1 MFCYLV
7 GLACFEIFPS
17 LYACVVTGYLVSFQ
31 SKLQKTTMLKKI
43 LQDSKES
50 VGESDIRSKMN
61 NLKEQ
66 LTNTVNHLHSV
77 CETHVFIALSR
88 GYWDRMGQVTIFNG
102 LSSPDILFCVVGELI
117 ILVCVIDCF
126 KLFGEQERE
135 QSLVQGF

>member
-7 GLACFEIFPS
+7 RFRCFETFPL
-17 LYACVVTGYLVSFQ
+17 LYAVVIGYFVSFQ

-77 CETHVFIALSR
+77 CETHVFIALCR
-88 GYWDRMGQVTIFNG
+88 GYWDRMGQVTILMASLDF
-102 LSSPDILFCVVGELI
+102 LFCGVGELI
-117 ILVCVIDCF
+117 LLLCVTDCF

-135 QSLVQGF
+135 

>member
-1 MFCYLV
+1 
-7 GLACFEIFPS
+7 
-17 LYACVVTGYLVSFQ
+17 
-31 SKLQKTTMLKKI
+31 MLKKI

-88 GYWDRMGQVTIFNG
+88 GYWDRMGQIV
-102 LSSPDILFCVVGELI
+102 LSFLENRKENRAWYKGSRVAVSILDDTFAAQMQQLLGNSL
-117 ILVCVIDCF
+117 
-126 KLFGEQERE
+126 RE
-135 QSLVQGF
+135 QDLEPPRSIMEVRSILCKDPADNKAKSFYY